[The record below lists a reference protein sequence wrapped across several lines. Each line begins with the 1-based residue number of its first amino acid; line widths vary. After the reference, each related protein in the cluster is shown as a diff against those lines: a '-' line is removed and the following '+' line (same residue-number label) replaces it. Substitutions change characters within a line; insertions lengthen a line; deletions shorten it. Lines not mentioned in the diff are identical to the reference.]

1 MYLGFL
7 TMLCFQPIFS
17 IGNGTDLKIVIS
29 LSAIG
34 LRRSWQPTPGFLPGE
49 SHRQRSPA
57 SYSPWGCTESDR
69 TGMT

>member
-7 TMLCFQPIFS
+7 MMLCFQPIFS
-17 IGNGTDLKIVIS
+17 IGNGTDLKIVVS

-49 SHRQRSPA
+49 SHRGALQATVHGVAQSQ
-57 SYSPWGCTESDR
+57 
-69 TGMT
+69 TGLE